1 MKVCRKT
8 FKSLAVLQTFI
19 QQESLNIAV
28 AVIHVFVA
36 RSEGV
41 GGGLTGQLMGR
52 HAALQISS
60 TVPEFLWLVSSIVF
74 IHAVAVSLREGRVL
88 FRSSF
93 QHQTLTNCLLHC
105 LSLQMHHKLSLLFTE
120 NNNLTSMQKNICK
133 GRSWPKM
140 NVQYVWKFGAQRY
153 RIKTY
158 WLSLASFL
166 MYSSK

>member
-8 FKSLAVLQTFI
+8 FKSLAVLRTFI
-19 QQESLNIAV
+19 QQGSLNIAV

-36 RSEGV
+36 GSEGV
-41 GGGLTGQLMGR
+41 DGGLTGQLMGR

-74 IHAVAVSLREGRVL
+74 IHGVAVSLREGRVL

-105 LSLQMHHKLSLLFTE
+105 LSLQMHHKLSLLFKE
-120 NNNLTSMQKNICK
+120 NNNLTSMQKNICYK
-133 GRSWPKM
+133 LHIHIGNLAVELRLTQQGWLFK
-140 NVQYVWKFGAQRY
+140 KLF
-153 RIKTY
+153 ILY
-158 WLSLASFL
+158 WSIVD
-166 MYSSK
+166 